1 MSECTRVNGYFIGT
15 CYDGETVFNVLR
27 NKNKGESMTIYRD
40 QVKIFEITKQYN
52 DTGFPEDE
60 TSLNYGI
67 DVYQESINKVFRE
80 YLVNFKYLERV
91 MENYGFSLVSKEEA
105 EGLGLPDGSGLFDE
119 LFNTMNVELKR
130 NFKNKKEYR
139 SAPNMTKE
147 EKKISFMNRYF
158 VFRKTHNVNAE
169 KVYKLLVTKDKLPDE
184 EEDAEKIIEEVVE
197 EDKKMKVATQDAK
210 QPISIRKLPG
220 KKRKLVIGDNQL
232 SKVENVETTELALQ
246 EPKKIVIIRKP
257 KKKD

>member
-1 MSECTRVNGYFIGT
+1 
-15 CYDGETVFNVLR
+15 
-27 NKNKGESMTIYRD
+27 
-40 QVKIFEITKQYN
+40 
-52 DTGFPEDE
+52 
-60 TSLNYGI
+60 
-67 DVYQESINKVFRE
+67 
-80 YLVNFKYLERV
+80 